1 MLLSQEQ
8 VIESIPSYLRQF
20 VVKQYYDEYTAEN
33 HATWRYIMRRN
44 VNFLEKVAHPAYLD
58 GLKKTGISI
67 DTIPHIDDMNDRLG
81 KISWRA
87 VVVDGFVPP
96 AAFMEFSE
104 HKILVISA
112 DMRNIGNILYT
123 PAPDIVHEAAGH
135 APIIADPLYADYL
148 QRFGEYGAKA
158 VFSKEDYDIYEA
170 IRYLSIIKEYPNA
183 TKEQVEKAE
192 KDLEEKT
199 AANQIPSEA
208 ALLSRLHWWT
218 VEYGLVGTVDNFKL
232 YGAGLL
238 SSVGESK
245 ACLSP
250 KVKKI
255 EHSVKTAD
263 YDYDITKMQPQ
274 LFVTADFQH
283 LIDVLE
289 EFASG
294 MCFRVGGTDSIRKV
308 MDSRNVGTCVYS
320 SGLQVSGV
328 FETLKTDKNGK
339 EIYIGT
345 TGETQLSYNDTEL
358 EGHGTAYHKD
368 GFSSPVGKL
377 KGSDKPLESYTD
389 GDLQAANIHTG
400 KTSTLTFDSGINVQG
415 TLESVTRKDGN
426 ILLMTF
432 TNCTVHD
439 ENGDVLFKPEWGTY
453 DMAVGHRIASV
464 YSGSADKENFN
475 VYPPKSDKTTIKDEF
490 TEKELTLFK
499 MYDEVA
505 KMRESGR
512 ADISKIEQFVG
523 SLETDY
529 PKNWL
534 LRMEI
539 LELLNK
545 NTNGSGENLR
555 TKLQSQ
561 LEALKSHSDQYE
573 DVITAGL
580 ESLV

>member
-67 DTIPHIDDMNDRLG
+67 DTIPHIDDMNERLG
-81 KISWRA
+81 KIGWRA

-183 TKEQVEKAE
+183 TKEQVDKAE

-199 AANQIPSEA
+199 AANQVPSEA

-345 TGETQLSYNDTEL
+345 TGETQLSYNDAEL
-358 EGHGTAYHKD
+358 EGHGTEYHKD

-490 TEKELTLFK
+490 TEKELALFK